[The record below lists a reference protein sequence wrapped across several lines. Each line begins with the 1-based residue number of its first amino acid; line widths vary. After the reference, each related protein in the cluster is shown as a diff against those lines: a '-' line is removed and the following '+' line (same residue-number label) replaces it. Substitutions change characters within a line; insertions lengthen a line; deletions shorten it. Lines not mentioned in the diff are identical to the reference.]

1 MRSMAEGPDTS
12 SANTETGTPRTG
24 GSRLVRPALLAIAA
38 VVTVFFTYLAI
49 RDVHFADTW
58 DALKES
64 QYGWLV
70 PSLAVIALAMAIRAL
85 RWQLLFTSAT
95 RPSFRPTLEAMLI
108 GYLFNN
114 VLPARAG
121 EAVRIVAL
129 KQRARVSLAE
139 ATSTVVIERLF
150 DLLSLLVM
158 LFVAVPF
165 LPEITWLRAA
175 GVLGA
180 VAAALVLAGAII
192 LAVWRERPLRFVLRP
207 LGRFSRFAGEAG
219 EHLPAN
225 VLRGLAAIRDVRLA
239 VIGFA
244 LTTVSW
250 LVLSLGFWLLML
262 GFDFGL
268 SPAAGLLVVIAIGVA
283 LVLPSPPAA
292 VGVFEGATVIAL
304 AAYGVSESEALSY
317 ALVLHAVNFFPFI
330 VAGLIVL
337 RGRPSVRSPSRALY
351 DAAPAEPGSASSPRR
366 T

>member
-1 MRSMAEGPDTS
+1 M
-12 SANTETGTPRTG
+12 
-24 GSRLVRPALLAIAA
+24 
-38 VVTVFFTYLAI
+38 
-49 RDVHFADTW
+49 
-58 DALKES
+58 
-64 QYGWLV
+64 
-70 PSLAVIALAMAIRAL
+70 
-85 RWQLLFTSAT
+85 
-95 RPSFRPTLEAMLI
+95 
-108 GYLFNN
+108 
-114 VLPARAG
+114 
-121 EAVRIVAL
+121 
-129 KQRARVSLAE
+129 
-139 ATSTVVIERLF
+139 
-150 DLLSLLVM
+150 
-158 LFVAVPF
+158 
-165 LPEITWLRAA
+165 
-175 GVLGA
+175 
-180 VAAALVLAGAII
+180 
-192 LAVWRERPLRFVLRP
+192 LRP

-268 SPAAGLLVVIAIGVA
+268 SPAAGMLVVIAIGVA

-351 DAAPAEPGSASSPRR
+351 DAAPAEPGSSSSPRR